1 MVTLASSLSRCAPF
15 PHYMCV
21 GGVPYAEFFGGNGS
35 CFIFFLDLP
44 RPIGSVFFPVTGFS
58 GLGLLFVSLV
68 LI

>member
-1 MVTLASSLSRCAPF
+1 MVTLASSLPRCTPF

-21 GGVPYAEFFGGNGS
+21 GGVPYADFLVAMAVVFY
-35 CFIFFLDLP
+35 IFLDLP